1 MAARHS
7 PAIFFYRSQE
17 PLDFSRCGAGGGVTM
32 IVIGS
37 DHGGVT
43 LKDFL
48 VEKLRARHID
58 VEDVGT
64 QGGESVDYPDFGR
77 RVAEKVASGAAE
89 RGILL
94 CTSGIG
100 MSMVANKYPGVRAA
114 LVHEAQGAQMSREH
128 NDANVLVLGGGV
140 VEPSLAEEILAVWL
154 ETPFAGGRHQRR
166 VDKIAQVE
174 KDLGTRLEKKNKS

>member
-7 PAIFFYRSQE
+7 PAIFFYGSQQ
-17 PLDFSRCGAGGGVTM
+17 PIDFSRSGAGGGFKM

-37 DHGGVT
+37 DHGGVA

-48 VEKLRARHID
+48 VEKLRARRID
-58 VEDVGT
+58 IEDVGT
-64 QGGESVDYPDFGR
+64 QGGDSVDYPDFGR

-114 LVHEAQGAQMSREH
+114 LVHEPKGAQMSREH

-140 VEPSLAEEILAVWL
+140 VEPPMAEKILDVWL

-166 VDKIAQVE
+166 VDKISEVE
-174 KDLGTRLEKKNKS
+174 RDLGTQLDKKK